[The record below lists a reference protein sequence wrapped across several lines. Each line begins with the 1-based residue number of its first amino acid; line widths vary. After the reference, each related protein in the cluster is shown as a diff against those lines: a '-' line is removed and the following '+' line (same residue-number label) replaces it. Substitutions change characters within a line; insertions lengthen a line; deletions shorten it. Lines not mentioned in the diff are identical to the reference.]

1 MQSISSL
8 NFLKPYLKKQ
18 KIKLIIMFLALI
30 ITSFSVLIFSK
41 YLSYIIDNFFS
52 NSLNPNFLKFFIY
65 QNLLIMILAIGTALR
80 YYFTTSIG
88 ENLIL
93 DIKKDLFSHLLTLSP
108 SFFETEKT
116 GNIISQIQSDTQI
129 IQNLIGSNL
138 SVSLRNFIMLVGGV
152 IMLISMSPKLTLYI
166 TILIPIIL
174 IPIILFGKKIKKLSK
189 ETQKQQGILSSI
201 SEESINAIKT
211 IQAYSSEESEKDR
224 YNSSLKANF
233 ITAMKLAKSK
243 SGLIFIVIFLV
254 FCGIG
259 LILWYGGYD
268 VVNGNMSVGELS
280 SFIFLAVICAGSIG
294 GLSETFGE
302 IIKSAAACERAADF
316 LSVKS
321 DINDELNA
329 TDINQDKIK
338 SIFFK
343 NVYFSYPSKDNIK
356 TIDDLNFE
364 ILNNE
369 KIAIVGKSGAGKST
383 ILELLMRFYDI
394 NSGDIF
400 INNNI
405 LKNLKLASLRGKI
418 SYISQDPIIFSST
431 IYENILFGNP
441 KAMKEQVIEAA
452 KITAVDEFV
461 NQLPKKYN
469 TFIGEKGIRL
479 SGGQKQRVALAR
491 AVLKNP
497 EILLLDEA
505 TSALD
510 YKNEKIV
517 QDAINR
523 IAKGKISITVAHR
536 LSTVVNADRILML
549 DKGKLI
555 EQGSH
560 QELMAKKSAY
570 YKLVNSQVYLV
581 G

>member
-8 NFLKPYLKKQ
+8 NFLKLYLKKQ

-93 DIKKDLFSHLLTLSP
+93 DIKKDLFTHLLTLSP

-138 SVSLRNFIMLVGGV
+138 SVALRNFIMLVGGV

-166 TILIPIIL
+166 TILIPVIL

-189 ETQKQQGILSSI
+189 ETQKQQGELSSI

-211 IQAYSSEESEKDR
+211 IQAYLSEESEKDR
-224 YNSSLKANF
+224 YYSSLKANF
-233 ITAMKLAKSK
+233 ITSMKLAKSK
-243 SGLIFIVIFLV
+243 AGLIFIVIFLV

-316 LSVKS
+316 LNVKS
-321 DINDELNA
+321 DINDELDA
-329 TDINQDKIK
+329 IDITQDKIK

-343 NVYFSYPSKDNIK
+343 NVSFSYPSKDNIK
-356 TIDDLNFE
+356 TIDDLSFE
-364 ILNNE
+364 ISNNE

-400 INNNI
+400 INDSI
-405 LKNLKLASLRGKI
+405 IKNLKLASLRGKI

-441 KAMKEQVIEAA
+441 KTMKEQVIEAA

-523 IAKGKISITVAHR
+523 ISKGKISITVAHR

-549 DKGKLI
+549 DKGKLV
-555 EQGSH
+555 EQSSH

-570 YKLVNSQVYLV
+570 YKLVNSQVDLV

>member
-8 NFLKPYLKKQ
+8 NFLKTYLKKQ

-30 ITSFSVLIFSK
+30 TTSFSVLIFSK

-65 QNLLIMILAIGTALR
+65 QNLLIIILAIGTALR

-88 ENLIL
+88 ENIVL

-116 GNIISQIQSDTQI
+116 GNIISQIQSDTQV

-138 SVSLRNFIMLVGGV
+138 SVALRNFIMLTGGV
-152 IMLISMSPKLTLYI
+152 IMLILMSPKLTLYI

-189 ETQKQQGILSSI
+189 ENQKQQGVLTSI
-201 SEESINAIKT
+201 SEESINSIKT
-211 IQAYSSEESEKDR
+211 IQAYLSEETEKDR
-224 YNSSLKANF
+224 YNSSLQVNF
-233 ITAMKLAKSK
+233 KTSMKLAKSK
-243 SGLIFIVIFLV
+243 AGLIFIVIFLV
-254 FCGIG
+254 FCGVG

-268 VVNGNMSVGELS
+268 VVNGNMTVGELS
-280 SFIFLAVICAGSIG
+280 SFIFLAVICAGSVG

-316 LSVKS
+316 LSIKP
-321 DINDELNA
+321 DIKDESKVI
-329 TDINQDKIK
+329 DITRDKIK
-338 SIFFK
+338 SIAFK
-343 NVYFSYPSKDNIK
+343 NVCFSYPSKENIRAIDN
-356 TIDDLNFE
+356 LSFE
-364 ILNNE
+364 ISSNQ
-369 KIAIVGKSGAGKST
+369 KIAIVGRSGAGKST
-383 ILELLMRFYDI
+383 ILELLIRFYDI
-394 NSGDIF
+394 NFGDIL
-400 INNNI
+400 INNSV
-405 LKNLKLASLRGKI
+405 LKNLKLASLRAKI

-431 IYENILFGNP
+431 IYENILFGDP
-441 KAMKEQVIEAA
+441 KATKEQVIEAA
-452 KITAVDEFV
+452 KITAVDEFAD
-461 NQLPKKYN
+461 QLPKKYN
-469 TFIGEKGIRL
+469 TFIGEKGVRL
-479 SGGQKQRVALAR
+479 SGGQKQRVVLAR

-523 IAKGKISITVAHR
+523 VSKGKISITVAHR
-536 LSTVVNADRILML
+536 LSTVVGADKILMI
-549 DKGKLI
+549 DKGKII
-555 EQGSH
+555 EQGTH
-560 QELMAKKSAY
+560 KELMAKKFAY
-570 YKLVNSQVYLV
+570 YKLVNSQVDLV
-581 G
+581 E